1 MDKHT
6 IASKIRSLANRVA
19 SSPFNMTEV
28 ELELYHNLDKLH
40 DILLETKEETNK
52 YFDDSNT
59 ERDPVLFQGL
69 LDGFDEDVRKL
80 PKSTEGFSN
89 YMIQADQVIA
99 RIYDAVK
106 MNDMEAVTEA
116 KADLDLLAGKIY
128 AEHQKLR
135 SR

>member
-1 MDKHT
+1 MEKSV
-6 IASKIRSLANRVA
+6 IAGKIRNLANRIA
-19 SSPFNMTEV
+19 ASPFKMTEV
-28 ELELYHNLDKLH
+28 ELELYHNLDKLR
-40 DILLETKEETNK
+40 DILLETKEEVNN

-59 ERDPVLFQGL
+59 DRDPVVFQGL

-80 PKSTEGFSN
+80 PRSTEGFSN
-89 YMIQADQVIA
+89 YMTQADQIIS

-106 MNDMEAVTEA
+106 MNDVESLTEA
-116 KADLDLLAGKIY
+116 KADLDLLSGKIY